1 MIGDCKNVDM
11 LHHSAIGVIG
21 LSIAVASHENVA
33 GILFL
38 VGSIIAD
45 LDAFLVLFGR
55 SFYLKNHQGFSH
67 SLLLIPLYSMLLC
80 LVISYWLEFSWINFF
95 ALLLGWVIHSLLD
108 YSNTYGISLFYPI
121 SKKRYALDAIFF
133 VDTSMLILTGL
144 MLYFQ
149 FTLWLYLS
157 LFLLYIII
165 KKIMQVVVKKRLN
178 ATIVIPSAFNPFAFF
193 VYHNGNEEE
202 IITYNYNASSKQIS
216 HKKHYIKQDK
226 LWHNLTQKSSL
237 FQDILEVT
245 RALHIVSIEE
255 KDDNLTIIAKDLAL
269 RNFGGRFATT
279 TLIFNKNRE
288 LIDEN
293 SNI

>member
-1 MIGDCKNVDM
+1 MDI

-21 LSIAVASHENVA
+21 LTIAVASNENIA
-33 GILFL
+33 GVLFL

-67 SLLLIPLYSMLLC
+67 SLLLIPLYSI
-80 LVISYWLEFSWINFF
+80 VIILALSYWLDFSWINFF
-95 ALLLGWVIHSLLD
+95 ALLLGWMIHSLLD
-108 YSNTYGISLFYPI
+108 YSNTYGIALFYPI

-133 VDTSMLILTGL
+133 VDTTMLILTAL

-149 FTLWLYLS
+149 FALWLYLS

-165 KKIMQVVVKKRLN
+165 KKVMQMVVKKRLG
-178 ATIVIPSAFNPFAFF
+178 ATIVIPSAFNPFDFL
-193 VYHNGNEEE
+193 VYQNAEE
-202 IITYNYNASSKQIS
+202 ISTYNYNAFSKKIDN
-216 HKKHYIKQDK
+216 KKHYTKQDK
-226 LWHNLTQKSSL
+226 LSHHLTDKSQL
-237 FQDILEVT
+237 FQEILQVT
-245 RALHIVSIEE
+245 KALHIVSVSQE
-255 KDDNLTIIAKDLAL
+255 NGTLTIIAKDLAL
-269 RNFGGRFATT
+269 RNFGGKFATT
-279 TLIFNKNRE
+279 TLRFNKDEE